1 MLTASEIDKFCEE
14 GESNHLDFKGEVY
27 PFVEAS
33 EHQKSELLKDILA
46 FANAR
51 RTVPAYI
58 LCGIKK
64 DDSGVMYVAGVPL
77 ESCPD
82 DASIQQFV
90 NGKINK
96 ELGLITYIVKC
107 PGGKFVWVIEIA
119 VCINERPYYVK
130 AEFGKLQRYC
140 VPIRQGSS
148 TRFASPDDVYKMA
161 LEKVA
166 VESDADFEISMR
178 TRPQGRNQ
186 ELFAFD
192 FHSDMRRDDG
202 LGLFGY
208 AMHPTNY
215 EEYEYL
221 RSWLSHIPIVIDLKN
236 VSTVCAEGVSIKVDV
251 ESSDDIAWISE
262 EAPIP
267 PVKIGGPNSLISA
280 VSGVAQRRVLCA
292 GDDIKNAK
300 EVYLIAEAS
309 GNVEIVVSV
318 FCKQLKAPVVK
329 RFSVR
334 IELSRLEIVAEYV
347 NWITCSNNRAERY
360 RRFLSCLLDACN
372 EVAHIDHIDW
382 QRVVREAVHTLSLV
396 EEGRR

>member
-33 EHQKSELLKDILA
+33 AHQKSELLKDILA

-64 DDSGVMYVAGVPL
+64 DDSGVMYVTGVPF

-96 ELGLITYIVKC
+96 ELGFITYIVKC
-107 PGGKFVWVIEIA
+107 PDDKFVWVIEIA

-130 AEFGKLQRYC
+130 VEYGKLPQYC
-140 VPIRQGSS
+140 IPIRQGSS
-148 TRFASPDDVYKMA
+148 TRFATPDDVYKMA
-161 LEKVA
+161 MEKIS
-166 VESDADFEISMR
+166 VEGVADFEISIR
-178 TRPQGRNQ
+178 SRPLGRNQ

-202 LGLFGY
+202 LGPFGY

-221 RSWLSHIPIVIDLKN
+221 RAWLSHIPIVIDLKN
-236 VSTVCAEGVSIKVDV
+236 VSTVCAEDISIKVAV
-251 ESSDDIAWISE
+251 ESLDNIARISAD
-262 EAPIP
+262 APIP
-267 PVKIGGPNSLISA
+267 PVKIGVTSSLFSGL
-280 VSGVAQRRVLCA
+280 SGVAQCRALCA
-292 GDDIKNAK
+292 GDDIKKAK
-300 EVYLIAEAS
+300 EVYLIAEAC
-309 GNVEIVVSV
+309 GDAEIVVTV
-318 FCKQLKAPVVK
+318 FCKQLKVPVVK
-329 RFSVR
+329 RFPVR
-334 IELSRLEIVAEYV
+334 IELSKLEIVAEYV
-347 NWITCSNNRAERY
+347 NLITRSNNRAERY
-360 RRFLSCLLDACN
+360 HRFLSYLLDACN
-372 EVAHIDHIDW
+372 EAAHVSHVDW
-382 QRVVREAVHTLSLV
+382 QRVVREAVHTLSLDG
-396 EEGRR
+396 E

>member
-14 GESNHLDFKGEVY
+14 GESNHLDFKSEVY

-64 DDSGVMYVAGVPL
+64 DDSGMMYVAGVPY
-77 ESCPD
+77 EACPD

-96 ELGLITYIVKC
+96 ELSFITYIVKC
-107 PGGKFVWVIEIA
+107 PDGKFVWVIEIA

-130 AEFGKLQRYC
+130 AEYGKLQQYR

-178 TRPQGRNQ
+178 TRPLGRNQ

-192 FHSDMRRDDG
+192 FHSDMRRDNG
-202 LGLFGY
+202 LGPLGY
-208 AMHPTNY
+208 VIRPTNY

-221 RSWLSHIPIVIDLKN
+221 RAWLSHIPIVIDLKN
-236 VSTVCAEGVSIKVDV
+236 VSKVCAEDISIKVAV
-251 ESSDDIAWISE
+251 ESLDDIARISE
-262 EAPIP
+262 DAPIP
-267 PVKIGGPNSLISA
+267 PVKIGVASSLFSG
-280 VSGVAQRRVLCA
+280 VSGVAQRRALCA
-292 GDDIKNAK
+292 GDDIKKVK

-309 GNVEIVVSV
+309 GDAEIVVAV
-318 FCKQLKAPVVK
+318 FCKQLKVPVVK
-329 RFSVR
+329 RFPVR
-334 IELSRLEIVAEYV
+334 IELSKLEIVAEYV
-347 NWITCSNNRAERY
+347 NLITRSNSRVERY
-360 RRFLSCLLDACN
+360 HRFLSCLLDACN
-372 EVAHIDHIDW
+372 EAAHVSHIDW
-382 QRVVREAVHTLSLV
+382 QRVVHEAVRTISLDG
-396 EEGRR
+396 E